1 MQPVCELLPQTL
13 SLHVVDVLIAVGGV
27 NDLGTGINK
36 GINLFAFQSLY
47 RSFHCLIAH
56 VIAELRDIHAERTVL
71 DGGDS
76 GGIAVKAAD
85 DGVSIL
91 GVAGVLDDLNN
102 AHCHVIVGGKNNINA
117 VRIHLHNGFHC
128 GCSLLSQ
135 TVAVLHL
142 NDLAAGF
149 LNAFLVAGQTCFV
162 RLVALYAGNDKDSRL
177 VNTVR
182 LGGFYGCRAAA
193 LGSVLVAGADKRELL
208 VRGKVG
214 IECDYNLIGVR
225 NQRGSR
231 IRLQR
236 SQYQRV
242 NARNSFHQLTSCP

>member
-1 MQPVCELLPQTL
+1 M
-13 SLHVVDVLIAVGGV
+13 
-27 NDLGTGINK
+27 
-36 GINLFAFQSLY
+36 
-47 RSFHCLIAH
+47 
-56 VIAELRDIHAERTVL
+56 
-71 DGGDS
+71 
-76 GGIAVKAAD
+76 
-85 DGVSIL
+85 
-91 GVAGVLDDLNN
+91 
-102 AHCHVIVGGKNNINA
+102 
-117 VRIHLHNGFHC
+117 
-128 GCSLLSQ
+128 
-135 TVAVLHL
+135 
-142 NDLAAGF
+142 
-149 LNAFLVAGQTCFV
+149 

-193 LGSVLVAGADKRELL
+193 LGSVLVAGANKRELL

-242 NARNSFHQLTSCP
+242 NARVAERGFNHVDLLIVGRCRRRRLDIYVYVVVLIGVCLCTCHNLVEVAVGQLYDNRDVVSVTAAAAVCGGAAVVARRGAAAARQHTCTQCACQSHR